1 MFVISDST
9 TRNYCRNPL
18 IFLLLY
24 NPFYKKPN
32 PLCQFRVNPNKQ
44 ALYQHGSTLL
54 SINTQLLHV
63 KIISKS
69 LTVNHNICSMLWFI
83 NILFIFYFVNFRM
96 ANARAKAEQ
105 ADQSAIKAEQD
116 SDHARIKAKEYAP
129 EFHQPGI

>member
-54 SINTQLLHV
+54 SINTVHV

-83 NILFIFYFVNFRM
+83 NIWLIFYFVNFRM